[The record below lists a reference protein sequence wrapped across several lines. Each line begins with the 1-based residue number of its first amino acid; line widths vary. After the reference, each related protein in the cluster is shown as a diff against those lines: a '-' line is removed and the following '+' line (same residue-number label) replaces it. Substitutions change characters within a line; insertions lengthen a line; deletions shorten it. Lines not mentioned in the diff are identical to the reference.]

1 MKRVPETSETSA
13 EGTRAV
19 AGTMLPSGD
28 TSQNGRRGGSQMNE
42 ANRVNR
48 FVAWAKRPVGM
59 AVIAASL
66 IALVAVIFAVTRG
79 EEDADAKLA
88 PAEAAM
94 AGMEGMDMGGMNM
107 SGDGSVQLTANQI
120 NQFGITFGTA
130 EERTLSNEVRTVGI
144 VNFDETRMAQVAPKF
159 GGFVERLYVD
169 FTGKPVRRGQP
180 LLEIYSPE
188 LVSAQEELLLA
199 GRLESSLGTSS
210 VPGVSAASPNLVT
223 AARRRLRLWDISEGQ
238 INQVLRTGRVQR
250 TLTLHAPASGVVV
263 EKQVLQGQAVQ
274 PGQTLYTIADLSNVW
289 VEAELREADAGAVQ
303 EGSPATVDLAAFPGR
318 PLQGRVEYVYPTLEN
333 EARTLKARIS
343 IPNPDGRL
351 KPGMYATVRLSSSS
365 RSALTVPTTAVVQ
378 TGERAVVFVDMGGGK
393 LMPQEVEVGRTAGA
407 YTEILAGVEPGQ
419 RVVTSAQYI
428 LDSESNM
435 AEVMKSMIGMGGD
448 MGGMDM
454 SGMDMSGGS
463 MQGMDMKG
471 ADMKGM
477 KMPQKER

>member
-1 MKRVPETSETSA
+1 MN
-13 EGTRAV
+13 
-19 AGTMLPSGD
+19 D
-28 TSQNGRRGGSQMNE
+28 T
-42 ANRVNR
+42 NRVNR
-48 FVAWAKRPVGM
+48 FVTWSKRPVGM
-59 AVIAASL
+59 AVIVASL
-66 IALVAVIFAVTRG
+66 IALIGVIFAVTRD
-79 EEDADAKLA
+79 EEDVDTKLA
-88 PAEAAM
+88 SPETAM

-120 NQFGITFGTA
+120 QQFGVTFGTA
-130 EERTLSNEVRTVGI
+130 EERALANEVRTVGI

-210 VPGVSAASPNLVT
+210 VPGVPAGSPNLVT

-238 INQVLRTGRVQR
+238 INQVLRTGRIRR
-250 TLTLHAPASGVVV
+250 TLTLHAPVSGVVV

-303 EGSPATVDLAAFPGR
+303 EGSPATVELAAFPGR
-318 PLQGRVEYVYPTLEN
+318 PLQGRVEYIYPTLAN

-365 RSALTVPTTAVVQ
+365 RSTLTVPTTAVVQ

-393 LMPQEVEVGRTAGA
+393 LMPQEVEVGRTPGD
-407 YTEILAGVEPGQ
+407 YTEILAGIEPGQ

-454 SGMDMSGGS
+454 SGME
-463 MQGMDMKG
+463 GMDMKG

-477 KMPQKER
+477 QMPRKER